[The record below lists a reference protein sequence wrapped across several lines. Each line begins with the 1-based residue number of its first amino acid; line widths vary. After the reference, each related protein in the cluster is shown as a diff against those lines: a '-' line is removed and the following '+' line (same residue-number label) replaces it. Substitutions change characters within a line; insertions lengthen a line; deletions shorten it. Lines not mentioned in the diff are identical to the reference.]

1 MEALGGVRL
10 LDLSD
15 TQVDLK
21 SGRRPRKMAG
31 NTTSPLEPVGHGS
44 LTEQTTNSLIEAI
57 LNDSF
62 DSGRLPPEPDLA
74 EMLNVSR
81 TTVRAALQSLE
92 RLGMVSRTPGR
103 GTIVLPNVGRQS
115 IALQRLVG
123 FRELLMERHEEV
135 EVRSSY
141 RLEDG
146 LETEAVEALG
156 LGADTR
162 SIRTSKLFVADG
174 KPAIHISDQIPFEF
188 CGEEVQAA
196 LIAGRADAMLD
207 SIFSFSR
214 LLPDREINHTVVE
227 LVSAVAPENDDTFP
241 LDIAPGTP
249 HLVLQ
254 ETHLTLLGAPVAHS
268 TVKVDDSFLRFKIVR
283 HM

>member
-1 MEALGGVRL
+1 
-10 LDLSD
+10 
-15 TQVDLK
+15 
-21 SGRRPRKMAG
+21 MAG
-31 NTTSPLEPVGHGS
+31 KAAAPIEPVGQGS

-57 LNDSF
+57 LNGSF
-62 DSGRLPPEPDLA
+62 ASGRLPPEPDLA
-74 EMLNVSR
+74 VMLNVSR

-123 FRELLMERHEEV
+123 FRELLRERHAEV

-141 RLEDG
+141 WIEDG
-146 LETEAVEALG
+146 LEPEATEALELG
-156 LGADTR
+156 PDTR
-162 SIRTSKLFVADG
+162 SVRTSKLFVADG
-174 KPAIHISDQIPFEF
+174 KPAIHISDQIPLEF
-188 CGEEVQAA
+188 CGEEIQAD
-196 LIAGRADAMLD
+196 LLAGRADAMLD
-207 SIFSFSR
+207 SIFTFSR
-214 LLPDREINHTVVE
+214 LLPDREIHHTVVE
-227 LVSAVAPENDDTFP
+227 LVSAVAPANDDTFP

-254 ETHLTLLGAPVAHS
+254 ETHLTLLGAPVAYS